1 MIVMFIFTVEAIILF
16 FFGRFVYSFIRSVKL
31 QTQFTTRLKNLCERK
46 GYKCEVERGVVS
58 TALFMASNTD
68 ICVKTEKKEYR
79 IRVMPCLYPKKSYH
93 FATVEHL
100 VSWYPQVIKMISK
113 KAESF
118 YNGFTSYRYC
128 PKLMLTEKQD
138 ARIEN
143 ILLFDPAPFNLTKA
157 NDHGFHVPV
166 EDGDEI
172 GPYKAYRANAFLEM
186 ISNPAQSIE

>member
-31 QTQFTTRLKNLCERK
+31 QTQFTARLKTLCERK
-46 GYKCEVERGVVS
+46 GYECEVKRGVVS

-68 ICVKTEKKEYR
+68 ICVKTEKNEYH

-93 FATVEHL
+93 FATVEHV
-100 VSWYPQVIKMISK
+100 VSWYPQLIKIISK

-128 PKLMLTEKQD
+128 PKLLITEVKD
-138 ARIEN
+138 VRIEN

-157 NDHGFHVPV
+157 NEHGFHIPV
-166 EDGDEI
+166 EDGDSI
-172 GPYKAYRANAFLEM
+172 GSYKAYRAKAFLELLGT
-186 ISNPAQSIE
+186 PAQSAE